1 MAVDMGRMK
10 KKRDES
16 ARNAD
21 FLTFDEGETKC
32 YVHPCCREDDDYP
45 LTEGT
50 NFIPV
55 GVHYRVGKDG
65 KMVVSLNPDK
75 NPAIKHPF
83 IKQVMK
89 ERKVSIDY
97 DEACPVE
104 GELPNL
110 ADDDQREQRYQ
121 TRFMWGITPI
131 AHKRKGSD
139 EWREMDFKPQVWF
152 GGKTIHDG
160 IMDVFVEEGDISD
173 PSGAILV
180 IIKRKGTKQ
189 YDTKYS
195 VAPDTKTVRKALVL
209 DKATRR
215 ILRES
220 MADQVDLF
228 KVVGNMVKGTK
239 EVQALVDGVSLDE
252 SSDDDSEGD

>member
-1 MAVDMGRMK
+1 MVDMGKMK
-10 KKRDES
+10 KRRDES
-16 ARNAD
+16 QRNAD

-32 YVHPCCREDDDYP
+32 YIHPCCREEDEHP
-45 LTEGT
+45 LTAGT

-65 KMVVSLNPDK
+65 KMVVSLNADK
-75 NPAIKHPF
+75 NPIIKHPF

-89 ERKVSIDY
+89 ERKVDVDY
-97 DEACPVE
+97 DAPCPVQE
-104 GELPNL
+104 ELPNL
-110 ADDDQREQRYQ
+110 SDDDQREQRYQ

-139 EWREMDFKPQVWF
+139 EWRELSFKPQVWF

-160 IMDVFVEEGDISD
+160 IMDVFVEEGDISNPD
-173 PSGAILV
+173 AAILV

-189 YDTKYS
+189 FDTKYTVS
-195 VAPDTKTVRKALVL
+195 VDTKTVRKALTL
-209 DKATRR
+209 DKGQKRL
-215 ILRES
+215 LREA
-220 MADQVDLF
+220 MADQCDLF

-252 SSDDDSEGD
+252 SDDDDSEDD